1 MFSTL
6 IFNIMQLL
14 NSTKI
19 IFCKL
24 SLGKYIL
31 AQSTVIEIELVN
43 TQLYAQQIFFWYVKT
58 SY

>member
-19 IFCKL
+19 VFFKL